1 MTGRVLS
8 FAGSAHRRAQDL
20 LPWLVNGT
28 LEGAEAEAVEL
39 HLRECPDC
47 RSELEC
53 LQVLQSTYAETELA
67 PEAEAALARLRP
79 RLQTEL
85 QEAAGAPQTALS
97 IARPP
102 VWIRFALAAQFG
114 VIVALAWVV
123 LQPDRTGLEYHVLAS
138 SSAPAHASGSVV
150 VVFAGGAPQRDMA
163 RVLNQIGA
171 RVVDGPTSSGGYV
184 LAVPDGTVSAA
195 LARLRADSAV
205 VLAEPLQV
213 DKTQ

>member
-8 FAGSAHRRAQDL
+8 FASSAHRRAQEL
-20 LPWLVNGT
+20 LPWLANGT

-39 HLRECPDC
+39 HLRECPAC
-47 RSELEC
+47 RAELEC
-53 LQVLQSTYAETELA
+53 LRVLQTTYAETELL
-67 PEAEAALARLRP
+67 PEAEAALSRLRP
-79 RLQTEL
+79 RLEPQR
-85 QEAAGAPQTALS
+85 QESAQAPHAVAS
-97 IARPP
+97 IASAP

-114 VIVALAWVV
+114 VIVALGWEV

-138 SSAPAHASGSVV
+138 SSAPAHAPGSVV
-150 VVFAGGAPQRDMA
+150 VVFAGGVSQRDMA

-205 VLAEPLQV
+205 VLAEPLQA
-213 DKTQ
+213 DKAQ